1 MKWILT
7 RQAMGH
13 VSPKKIIWHQER
25 VIFQISLGIQDQRT
39 AMSICAGCPL
49 APRAL
54 DDTLL
59 RLVKSP
65 LRRVPRTL
73 LKKKAKRR
81 RKQETTVINEK
92 AGSNGPPSLCSAI
105 GSERRRHRHRTL
117 PTGF

>member
-1 MKWILT
+1 
-7 RQAMGH
+7 MGH

-54 DDTLL
+54 NDTLL

-65 LRRVPRTL
+65 LWLVPRI
-73 LKKKAKRR
+73 AAEEES
-81 RKQETTVINEK
+81 ETTPETENK
-92 AGSNGPPSLCSAI
+92 SNQ
-105 GSERRRHRHRTL
+105 
-117 PTGF
+117 